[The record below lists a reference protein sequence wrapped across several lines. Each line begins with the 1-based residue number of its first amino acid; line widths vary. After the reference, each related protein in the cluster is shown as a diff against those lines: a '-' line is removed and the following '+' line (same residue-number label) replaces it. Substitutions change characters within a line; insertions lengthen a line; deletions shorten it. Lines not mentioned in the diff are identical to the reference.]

1 MGTDNEKVALFA
13 FNGEPMC
20 FVHALL
26 NAFDLRDKGHDVK
39 LIIEGS
45 ATKLIKDLS
54 DPQTPFAPLYTR
66 ARDEGL
72 IDCVCRAC
80 STKMGTI
87 REAENQSLPL
97 CDEMSGHPSMGRYM
111 AEGYT
116 IIAL

>member
-1 MGTDNEKVALFA
+1 MDTTTEKVAIFA

-26 NAFDLRDKGHDVK
+26 NAFDLRDRGHDVK

-45 ATKLIKDLS
+45 ATKLIRDLS
-54 DPQTPFAPLYTR
+54 QEDAPFGPLYVR

-80 STKMGTI
+80 STKMGTK
-87 REAENQSLPL
+87 EYVQEQSLPL

-111 AEGYT
+111 ADGYT